1 MISQTLIEELKQQN
15 IWLIYFKTITKNGNA
30 TKTPRSANNTAT
42 GADKAHADTLVTYDE
57 AITAIKQYNA
67 DGVGLVIPE
76 DYFVEMM
83 LERFDTYIEYSPSGN
98 GIHILGKLDKDKLP
112 LFYDEK
118 TDRYRLDNAYYY
130 KNSKLNLKIY
140 PGCATARFS
149 TYTGNVIKDL
159 PLYKRS

>member
-67 DGVGLVIPE
+67 DGVGLVN
-76 DYFVEMM
+76 
-83 LERFDTYIEYSPSGN
+83 SG
-98 GIHILGKLDKDKLP
+98 G
-112 LFYDEK
+112 LFF
-118 TDRYRLDNAYYY
+118 TGYRPQRAY
-130 KNSKLNLKIY
+130 
-140 PGCATARFS
+140 
-149 TYTGNVIKDL
+149 
-159 PLYKRS
+159 RSFRGDDA

>member
-42 GADKAHADTLVTYDE
+42 GADKAHTDTLVTYDE

-76 DYFVEMM
+76 DYF
-83 LERFDTYIEYSPSGN
+83 LLSWR
-98 GIHILGKLDKDKLP
+98 
-112 LFYDEK
+112 
-118 TDRYRLDNAYYY
+118 
-130 KNSKLNLKIY
+130 
-140 PGCATARFS
+140 
-149 TYTGNVIKDL
+149 
-159 PLYKRS
+159 